1 MQSIKNKL
9 LISFLTVIVIL
20 IISGGFFMV
29 MDFVIIKKYENLTN
43 TMIVEYKL
51 IETTTNLIESFH
63 KLIKYINDPIKIN
76 QFIDV
81 RKELKTLLTI
91 LDENITDYDS
101 LIIYFGLKNTI
112 NDVIFECDR
121 GVNAAL
127 EGNYS
132 EITIHYDTANRKNVF
147 VRENTA
153 SLLLKQLEY
162 IKNLQTEITLTQ
174 LLTQIITL
182 ILFFIVVTGCV
193 IYSILFS
200 KKLISPLVNLTKL
213 AKVIESGNLKATV
226 SKDLLQGN
234 DEIAVMANSFNTMIF
249 SLRGNIKKL
258 QEYNTKLIKARQKID
273 EENKELE
280 KINKE
285 LASRDLTISQMKEL
299 DRMKNDILNIA
310 THELK
315 TPLISIVGLSEI
327 MQKHAALLSPE
338 YQGYINIIHEEGS
351 KLTNLIR
358 KMLTSIKRENNKS
371 EKIREK
377 FNLDDLL
384 LSLETSLNMM
394 AKRTNSQVTFN
405 IGAKGI
411 EIESN
416 KEKISQVIYNFVDN
430 AVKYGP
436 SNQTIRVILNKPD
449 AKFVKVAV
457 SDAGP
462 GISKEMR
469 KKLFL
474 KFSQLEPS
482 LSRSQEG
489 IGLGLFICKQNI
501 EELGGQIG
509 VESKPGHGATF
520 YFTLPLESSRLKE
533 ADNKPGKA
541 INENEPTKQ
550 PF

>member
-1 MQSIKNKL
+1 
-9 LISFLTVIVIL
+9 
-20 IISGGFFMV
+20 MV

-132 EITIHYDTANRKNVF
+132 EITTRYDTANRKNVF

-162 IKNLQTEITLTQ
+162 IKNLQTQIARTQ

-234 DEIAVMANSFNTMIF
+234 DEIAVMANSFNAMIF
-249 SLRGNIKKL
+249 SLRNNIQKL
-258 QEYNTKLIKARQKID
+258 QEYNTRLIEAKQQIEIESKEIAS
-273 EENKELE
+273 KELTIAQL
-280 KINKE
+280 K
-285 LASRDLTISQMKEL
+285 DLDKL
-299 DRMKNDILNIA
+299 KNEVLNIA

-327 MQKHAALLSPE
+327 MQKHGASLPSE
-338 YQGYINIIHEEGS
+338 FQGYINIIYDEGI

-358 KMLTSIKRENNKS
+358 NMLTTIKKEDGGHPGRPK
-371 EKIREK
+371 EK
-377 FNLDDLL
+377 FNLKGLV
-384 LSLETSLNMM
+384 LSLETSLSML
-394 AKRTNSQVTFN
+394 AKRTESKINFN
-405 IGAKGI
+405 IQAD
-411 EIESN
+411 EAYVNTE
-416 KEKISQVIYNFVDN
+416 KEAIAQIIYNFVDN

-436 SNQTIRVILNKPD
+436 NGQTIVITLSRPD
-449 AKFVKVAV
+449 KKFAKVAV
-457 SDAGP
+457 ADSGP
-462 GISKEMR
+462 GISPEMQ